1 MELFFLIIKDGI
13 FAAIAAIG
21 FSSISNP
28 SPRVFPLCALTA
40 AAGHITRY
48 VLMNMYGFQLATGSM
63 LGALVIGFLALPAA
77 KMIKTPAECISFSAL
92 LPMVP
97 GMYAYRTIQSL
108 MHCLGSV
115 SEPTFMHY
123 LYLLRF
129 NWMTCIVT
137 IIAMVVGAMLPIL
150 LFQKFSFKVTK

>member
-28 SPRVFPLCALTA
+28 SPRVFPLCASIA
-40 AAGHITRY
+40 AAGHMTRY
-48 VLMNMYGFQLATGSM
+48 VLMNIYGFQLTVGSM
-63 LGALVIGFLALPAA
+63 LGSLVIGFLALPAA
-77 KMIKTPAECISFSAL
+77 KIIKTPAECISFPAL

-108 MHCLGSV
+108 LHCLGSF

-129 NWMTCIVT
+129 NWMTCMVT
-137 IIAMVVGAMLPIL
+137 IIAMVVGVMLPIL
-150 LFQKFSFKVTK
+150 LFQNFSFKVTK

>member
-1 MELFFLIIKDGI
+1 MRSVCLLLWVCIRRFLSAASAAENLFR
-13 FAAIAAIG
+13 A
-21 FSSISNP
+21 
-28 SPRVFPLCALTA
+28 
-40 AAGHITRY
+40 
-48 VLMNMYGFQLATGSM
+48 GFQLTVGSM

-77 KMIKTPAECISFSAL
+77 KIIKTPAECISFPAL

-108 MHCLGSV
+108 LHCLGSF

-129 NWMTCIVT
+129 NWMTCMVT
-137 IIAMVVGAMLPIL
+137 IIAMVVGVMLPIL
-150 LFQKFSFKVTK
+150 LFQNFSFKVTK